1 MKKST
6 ALCLAI
12 ESHKYAK
19 KSHCEYLYDEVFK
32 SKLPFDGT
40 ILVLISAFSFFSMI
54 AAVLCVRVEDKFC
67 YLC

>member
-19 KSHCEYLYDEVFK
+19 KSHCEYFYDEVFE
-32 SKLPFDGT
+32 SKLSFDGT

-54 AAVLCVRVEDKFC
+54 AAVICVRFEDKFC
-67 YLC
+67 YL

>member
-40 ILVLISAFSFFSMI
+40 ILVLISGFSFLSMI
-54 AAVLCVRVEDKFC
+54 AAVICVRVEDKFC
-67 YLC
+67 YL